1 MKSVASEV
9 VECYEKWLGRNPSE
23 TEKADVRTQCAAD
36 DLRLPKTR
44 DLEKFGI
51 RLNGLEY
58 DREN

>member
-9 VECYEKWLGRNPSE
+9 INCYEKWLGRNLSE
-23 TEKADVRTQCAAD
+23 TEKADIRTQCAAD
-36 DLRLPKTR
+36 DLRSPKTK

-51 RLNGLEY
+51 RLNRLEY